1 MGSDGGWGAP
11 ETTTIAK
18 GDHVMA
24 MERTTGLRAG
34 VAALIV
40 GLVVSQGALAEPSID
55 AETAHRAID
64 VRALNLSSPAGAQEA
79 YKRIA
84 AAAQSICAPLSGL
97 KGVARARDERDRAQ
111 PCFDA
116 AVRGALEQVAN
127 ATGIDLKRVAELDP
141 ANRDRLVA
149 GR

>member
-1 MGSDGGWGAP
+1 
-11 ETTTIAK
+11 
-18 GDHVMA
+18 MA
-24 MERTTGLRAG
+24 MERKNVLRTG
-34 VAALIV
+34 VAALIA
-40 GLVVSQGALAEPSID
+40 GFVVSQGALAEPGID
-55 AETAHRAID
+55 AETVHRAID

-79 YKRIA
+79 YNRITE
-84 AAAQSICAPLSGL
+84 AAQRICSSTINGE
-97 KGVARARDERDRAQ
+97 KGVARVRDQRERVQ

-141 ANRDRLVA
+141 SKRDRLVA